1 MDDHSAVIGGT
12 ILFTIIIVVFSLL
25 ATIVPMVLIFR
36 WIGKMKGQN
45 QALLNTG
52 IPAQAR
58 IVQVGH
64 TGMTINHVPQLNIV
78 LEVQPQM
85 SPGFQGTSAPYT
97 VNVQALIPVFA
108 MGRIQPGSMVPVR
121 FAAHNPSQ
129 VAIDLRAMG
138 FV

>member
-1 MDDHSAVIGGT
+1 MDDQSAVVGGT
-12 ILFTIIIVVFSLL
+12 ILFTIIIVIFSLL

-45 QALLNTG
+45 QALLDTG
-52 IPAQAR
+52 VPAQAR

-85 SPGFQGTSAPYT
+85 SPGFQASAPYT
-97 VNVQALIPVFA
+97 VQVQALIPVFA

-129 VAIDLRAMG
+129 VAIDLRSMG